1 MSQDTT
7 TSNTGIDPRANVQ
20 ALVNKIV
27 ELQDKLVESQ
37 EKNLILATQLREME
51 MMARDGQD
59 LKAEL
64 ENQSAMLAD
73 KTRENKQIHQDLAR
87 VTTVLEEKLKDLE
100 ETKMQNT
107 DLLHQLRQRESE
119 RDLLAVMLTEKEKQ
133 DTNQQRGTGTFDRE
147 KDKGWFDRFKK

>member
-1 MSQDTT
+1 MSSDST

-27 ELQDKLVESQ
+27 ELQDKLVEAQ

-73 KTRENKQIHQDLAR
+73 KTRENKQLHQDLAR
-87 VTTVLEEKLKDLE
+87 VTTMLEEKLKDLE
-100 ETKMQNT
+100 ETKTQNT
-107 DLLHQLRQRESE
+107 DLVHQLRQRESE
-119 RDLLAVMLTEKEKQ
+119 RDLLAVMLTEKEKES
-133 DTNQQRGTGTFDRE
+133 TLKATGTF
-147 KDKGWFDRFKK
+147 KDQQDKGGWFDRFKK

>member
-1 MSQDTT
+1 MSSDTT

-27 ELQDKLVESQ
+27 ELQDKLVEAQ

-73 KTRENKQIHQDLAR
+73 KTRENKQLHQDLAR
-87 VTTVLEEKLKDLE
+87 VTTMLEEKLKDLE
-100 ETKMQNT
+100 ETKIQNT
-107 DLLHQLRQRESE
+107 DLVHQLRQRESE
-119 RDLLAVMLTEKEKQ
+119 RDLLAVMLTEKEKESALKS
-133 DTNQQRGTGTFDRE
+133 TGTFKE
-147 KDKGWFDRFKK
+147 DKGGWLDRFKK

>member
-1 MSQDTT
+1 MSSDTT

-27 ELQDKLVESQ
+27 ELQDKLVEAQ

-73 KTRENKQIHQDLAR
+73 KTRENKQLHQDLAR
-87 VTTVLEEKLKDLE
+87 VTTMLEEKLKDLE
-100 ETKMQNT
+100 ETKVQNT
-107 DLLHQLRQRESE
+107 DLVHQLRQRESE
-119 RDLLAVMLTEKEKQ
+119 RDLLAVMLTEKEKESALKS
-133 DTNQQRGTGTFDRE
+133 TGTYKNDQ
-147 KDKGWFDRFKK
+147 DKGGWFGRKK

>member
-1 MSQDTT
+1 MSSDTT

-27 ELQDKLVESQ
+27 ELQDKLVEAQ

-73 KTRENKQIHQDLAR
+73 KTRENKQLHQDLAR
-87 VTTVLEEKLKDLE
+87 VTTMLEEKLKDLE
-100 ETKMQNT
+100 ETKLQNT
-107 DLLHQLRQRESE
+107 DLVHQLRQRESE
-119 RDLLAVMLTEKEKQ
+119 RDLLAVMLTEKEKES
-133 DTNQQRGTGTFDRE
+133 TLRSTGTFKNEQE
-147 KDKGWFDRFKK
+147 KGGWPFGRKK

>member
-1 MSQDTT
+1 MSSDTT

-27 ELQDKLVESQ
+27 ELQDKLVEAQ

-73 KTRENKQIHQDLAR
+73 KTRENKQLHQDLAR
-87 VTTVLEEKLKDLE
+87 VTTMLEEKLKDLE
-100 ETKMQNT
+100 ETKIQNT
-107 DLLHQLRQRESE
+107 DLVHQLRQRESE
-119 RDLLAVMLTEKEKQ
+119 RDLLAVMLTEKEKES
-133 DTNQQRGTGTFDRE
+133 TLKATGTF
-147 KDKGWFDRFKK
+147 KDQGQDKGGWFDRFKK

>member
-1 MSQDTT
+1 MSPDTS

-27 ELQDKLVESQ
+27 ELQDKLVEAQ

-73 KTRENKQIHQDLAR
+73 KTRENKQLHQDLAR
-87 VTTVLEEKLKDLE
+87 VTTMLEEKLKDLE
-100 ETKMQNT
+100 ETKLQNT
-107 DLLHQLRQRESE
+107 DLVHQLRQRESE
-119 RDLLAVMLTEKEKQ
+119 RDLLAVMLTEKEKES
-133 DTNQQRGTGTFDRE
+133 TLRSTGTFKNE
-147 KDKGWFDRFKK
+147 QENKGGWFGRKK

>member
-1 MSQDTT
+1 MSSDTT
-7 TSNTGIDPRANVQ
+7 TSNTGLDPRANVQ

-27 ELQDKLVESQ
+27 ELQDKLVEAQ

-73 KTRENKQIHQDLAR
+73 KTRENKQLHQDIAR
-87 VTTVLEEKLKDLE
+87 VTTMLEEKLKDLE
-100 ETKMQNT
+100 ETKVQNT
-107 DLLHQLRQRESE
+107 DLIHQLRQRESE
-119 RDLLAVMLTEKEKQ
+119 RDLLAVMLTEKEKES
-133 DTNQQRGTGTFDRE
+133 TLRNTGTFKNDQDN
-147 KDKGWFDRFKK
+147 KGGWFGRKK

>member
-1 MSQDTT
+1 
-7 TSNTGIDPRANVQ
+7 
-20 ALVNKIV
+20 
-27 ELQDKLVESQ
+27 
-37 EKNLILATQLREME
+37 
-51 MMARDGQD
+51 MARDGQD

-87 VTTVLEEKLKDLE
+87 VTTMLEDKLKDLE
-100 ETKMQNT
+100 ETKIQNA

-119 RDLLAVMLTEKEKQ
+119 RDLLAVLLTEKEKETSQ
-133 DTNQQRGTGTFDRE
+133 GRTGSLERD

>member
-1 MSQDTT
+1 MSSDTT

-27 ELQDKLVESQ
+27 ELQDKLVEAQ

-73 KTRENKQIHQDLAR
+73 KTRENKQLHQDLAR
-87 VTTVLEEKLKDLE
+87 VTTMLEEKLKDLE
-100 ETKMQNT
+100 ETQAQNT
-107 DLLHQLRQRESE
+107 DLVHQLRQRESE
-119 RDLLAVMLTEKEKQ
+119 RDLLAVMLTEKEKESALKA
-133 DTNQQRGTGTFDRE
+133 TGTF
-147 KDKGWFDRFKK
+147 KDQQDKGGWFDRFKK